1 MQACEE
7 ENKGRWNLGSFL
19 RLQIL
24 RLTLKMNQNIKTYV
38 SLAVLLKCM
47 EKKKEKERVG
57 ERKLAREPA
66 KPWNEV
72 VPR

>member
-1 MQACEE
+1 M
-7 ENKGRWNLGSFL
+7 
-19 RLQIL
+19 
-24 RLTLKMNQNIKTYV
+24 YV

-47 EKKKEKERVG
+47 EKKKEKEKVG
-57 ERKLAREPA
+57 EERKLAREPA